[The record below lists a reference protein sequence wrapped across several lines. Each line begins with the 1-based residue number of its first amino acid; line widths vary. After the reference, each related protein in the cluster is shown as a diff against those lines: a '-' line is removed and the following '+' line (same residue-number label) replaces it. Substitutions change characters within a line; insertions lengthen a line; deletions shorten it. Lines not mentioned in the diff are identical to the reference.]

1 MAKKSL
7 IAREHKR
14 KRLVAAYAARRAALK
29 LRIVDPK
36 IEEKERW
43 QAQLELQ
50 RLPRNSSRVR
60 QRSRCAITGR
70 PRGVY
75 KKFGLG
81 RNKLQ
86 ELAMR
91 GEIPGLVKASW

>member
-7 IAREHKR
+7 IARERKR
-14 KRLVAAYAARRAALK
+14 KLLVNAYAAKRTALK
-29 LRIVDPK
+29 LRIVDPNVA
-36 IEEKERW
+36 EKERW
-43 QAQLELQ
+43 EAQLELQ

-60 QRSRCAITGR
+60 QRSRCTITGR

-75 KKFGLG
+75 RKFALG

-91 GEIPGLVKASW
+91 GEKPGLVKASW

>member
-14 KRLVAAYAARRAALK
+14 KRLVATYAARRAALK

-36 IEEKERW
+36 IKEKERW

>member
-1 MAKKSL
+1 MARKAL
-7 IAREHKR
+7 VARESKR
-14 KRLVAAYAARRAALK
+14 KQLVEAYAAKRAALK

-36 IEEKERW
+36 VDEKERW
-43 QAQLELQ
+43 EAQLELQ

-60 QRSRCAITGR
+60 QRTRCAITGR

-75 KKFGLG
+75 RKFALG